1 MDRVEFP
8 KSFYYFTKTTSM
20 DIDKINELYTNYN
33 PISQYVIRPALKL
46 ADAHNHPIRGGI
58 AAALAS
64 GVAHY
69 VLFEAIGQA
78 SDYFFGTHF
87 RDPQTKMVLTE
98 LATPVH
104 FFIGV
109 NTLFNLAIGF
119 DKYFKC

>member
-1 MDRVEFP
+1 
-8 KSFYYFTKTTSM
+8 M
-20 DIDKINELYTNYN
+20 DIEKINELYNRYN
-33 PISQYVIRPALKL
+33 PISQYAIRPALKL
-46 ADAHNHPIRGGI
+46 ADVHNHPIRGGI

-78 SDYFFGTHF
+78 SDYLFGTNI

-104 FFIGV
+104 FFVGV
-109 NTLFNLAIGF
+109 NMLCNLGIGLG
-119 DKYFKC
+119 KYFERKENSTLDSKL